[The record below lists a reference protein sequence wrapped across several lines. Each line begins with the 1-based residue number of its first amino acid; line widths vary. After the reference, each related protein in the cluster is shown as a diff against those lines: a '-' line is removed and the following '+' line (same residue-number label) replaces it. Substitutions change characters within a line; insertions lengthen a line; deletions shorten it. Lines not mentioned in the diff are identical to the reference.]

1 MRYVF
6 ALAGLLLPLSL
17 AAEAAAPAQPHPPQ
31 QQQQQQRPAAPRTT
45 APATG
50 QEATRLLDRLAKAE
64 NAGEARRL
72 ERQLQDLWSH
82 SGSATA
88 DLLLERS
95 AKLLEEEDMD
105 EAKEVLEKLT
115 SIAPKF
121 AEAWYQRATIAARM
135 DDYEEAVTALRQV
148 LSLQPKHF
156 IAMAELA
163 AILEE
168 FGEKDKA
175 LDAYRQAAAINPF
188 IEGVEDRIRE
198 LSRDVE
204 GQGI

>member
-1 MRYVF
+1 MRYVI

-17 AAEAAAPAQPHPPQ
+17 PAQAAAPAQAQKPAAAPAK
-31 QQQQQQRPAAPRTT
+31 PAAPAKR
-45 APATG
+45 G
-50 QEATRLLDRLAKAE
+50 NEAETLLQKLAKAE
-64 NAGEARRL
+64 TAGEARRI

-95 AKLLEEEDMD
+95 AKLLEDEDV
-105 EAKEVLEKLT
+105 EKAKEVLEKLT
-115 SIAPKF
+115 GIAPKF
-121 AEAWYQRATIAARM
+121 AEAWYQRATIAAQM

-148 LSLQPKHF
+148 LALQPKHF
-156 IAMAELA
+156 VAMAQLA
-163 AILEE
+163 TILEE
-168 FGEKDKA
+168 FGDKEHA
-175 LDAYRQAAAINPF
+175 LAAYRQAAELNPF